1 MHAAEMTTTK
11 MHAAEMTAATEVATA
26 ATEVATATT
35 VAAATAAAGKGVG
48 RETQRA
54 N

>member
-1 MHAAEMTTTK
+1 MTTTK
-11 MHAAEMTAATEVATA
+11 MHAAEMTAAA
-26 ATEVATATT
+26 EVATATT